1 MSHDTTRRNIDR
13 RDVLIADEPT
23 TALEEIATGEQDA
36 ARERLSG
43 TFHTVCEGSAPP
55 LETVEGNRTT
65 ARFRHDA
72 VPSPEDR
79 THTSIGA
86 MDAHEDCPPDR
97 EAFKSAS
104 PPSGMEWKPDWGLRG
119 RMVLTMFL
127 LFALYVVFLGVLS
140 FVTAD
145 LLVIVAVMT
154 VFLVAQFSFS
164 DKLALYSMG
173 AKEVS
178 EDDYPQL
185 HAMVSRLA
193 QQADLPKPKVAVAD
207 SQVPNAFATGR
218 SQKSSAVAVTTGI
231 MRTLNEEELEGVI
244 AHELAHIKNRDV
256 MVMTIA
262 SFLSTIAF
270 LVVRFGIYFGGGR
283 NRNGGV
289 IVAILASLVVWIMS
303 FFLIRA
309 LSRYR
314 EFAADRGGA
323 VITGQPS
330 ALASALLKISGRMD
344 QVPSEDLRD
353 TAEMNA
359 FFIIPIKSGIVG
371 RLFSTHPSTEKRVER
386 LRQLEK
392 ELETGR
398 P

>member
-1 MSHDTTRRNIDR
+1 
-13 RDVLIADEPT
+13 
-23 TALEEIATGEQDA
+23 
-36 ARERLSG
+36 
-43 TFHTVCEGSAPP
+43 
-55 LETVEGNRTT
+55 
-65 ARFRHDA
+65 
-72 VPSPEDR
+72 
-79 THTSIGA
+79 
-86 MDAHEDCPPDR
+86 
-97 EAFKSAS
+97 
-104 PPSGMEWKPDWGLRG
+104 
-119 RMVLTMFL
+119 MVLTMFL
-127 LFALYVVFLGVLS
+127 LFALYVGFIGVLS
-140 FVTAD
+140 LFRAD
-145 LLVIVAVMT
+145 LLVIVAVMS
-154 VFLVAQFSFS
+154 VFLVAQFFFS
-164 DKLALYSMG
+164 DRLALYSMG

-178 EDDYPQL
+178 EEEYPQL

-207 SQVPNAFATGR
+207 SRVPNAFATGR
-218 SQKSSAVAVTTGI
+218 SQKNSAVAVTTGI
-231 MRTLNEEELEGVI
+231 MRTLDEDELEGVI

-256 MVMTIA
+256 AVMTIA

-283 NRNGGV
+283 NRNGSV
-289 IVAILASLVVWIMS
+289 FVAILASLLVWIIS

-344 QVPSEDLRD
+344 QVPQEDLRD

-359 FFIIPIKSGIVG
+359 FFIIPIRSGIIG

-392 ELETGR
+392 ELESSR
-398 P
+398 V